1 MSRLRYIKC
10 SCSELFLLREIAKLS
25 ILKEQSLT
33 DEIIYLGGKD
43 DVDVSAETRY
53 TLCHMVS
60 EIFLKMNG
68 VLDDRLMLLITQSEN
83 GYTRLFAV
91 EILFLMV
98 RKGRRIDNF
107 LPIIFEL
114 LSSAPVFQGMVFE
127 DIDEYIQFT

>member
-1 MSRLRYIKC
+1 
-10 SCSELFLLREIAKLS
+10 
-25 ILKEQSLT
+25 
-33 DEIIYLGGKD
+33 
-43 DVDVSAETRY
+43 
-53 TLCHMVS
+53 MVS